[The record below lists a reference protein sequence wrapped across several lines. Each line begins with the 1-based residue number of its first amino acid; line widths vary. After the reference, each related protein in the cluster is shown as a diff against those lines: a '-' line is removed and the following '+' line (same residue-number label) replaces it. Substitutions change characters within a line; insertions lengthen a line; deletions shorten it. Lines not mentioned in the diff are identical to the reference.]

1 MKATKGNKVYT
12 IDQTQQ
18 ERYVKEGFD
27 ILDDSGKLVRHG
39 AGKNPC
45 PYDKFQTVA
54 NENTALKKQLK
65 TAQEA
70 LKKVKEQKD

>member
-27 ILDDSGKLVRHG
+27 ILDDNGKLVRHG
-39 AGKNPC
+39 AGKTV

>member
-12 IDQTQQ
+12 IDQSQQ

-27 ILDDSGKLVRHG
+27 ILDDSGKVVQQG
-39 AGKNPC
+39 AGKTV
-45 PYDKFQTVA
+45 PYEQYQTVA

>member
-12 IDQTQQ
+12 IDQT
-18 ERYVKEGFD
+18 RRNVMSMRA
-27 ILDDSGKLVRHG
+27 LTSSTTAGKLVRHG
-39 AGKNPC
+39 AGKTV

>member
-27 ILDDSGKLVRHG
+27 VLDDSGKLVQQG
-39 AGKNPC
+39 AGKTV
-45 PYDKFQTVA
+45 PYERYQALAD
-54 NENTALKKQLK
+54 ENAALKKLLK
-65 TAQEA
+65 AAQEA
-70 LKKVKEQKD
+70 LKKAKEQKD

>member
-27 ILDDSGKLVRHG
+27 ILDVENSCGMAQAK
-39 AGKNPC
+39 PC
-45 PYDKFQTVA
+45 LTTNSRRWSTRTPP
-54 NENTALKKQLK
+54 
-65 TAQEA
+65 
-70 LKKVKEQKD
+70 

>member
-1 MKATKGNKVYT
+1 MKASKENKVYT
-12 IDQTQQ
+12 IDQSQQ
-18 ERYVKEGFD
+18 EHYVKEGFD
-27 ILDDSGKLVRHG
+27 ILDDNGKLVKQG
-39 AGKNPC
+39 AGKTV

-70 LKKVKEQKD
+70 LKKAKEQK

>member
-1 MKATKGNKVYT
+1 M
-12 IDQTQQ
+12 
-18 ERYVKEGFD
+18 
-27 ILDDSGKLVRHG
+27 
-39 AGKNPC
+39 

>member
-1 MKATKGNKVYT
+1 MKASKENKVYT
-12 IDQTQQ
+12 IDQSQQ
-18 ERYVKEGFD
+18 EHYVKEGFD
-27 ILDDSGKLVRHG
+27 ILDDNGKLVKQG
-39 AGKNPC
+39 AGKTV

-70 LKKVKEQKD
+70 LKKAKEQKE

>member
-1 MKATKGNKVYT
+1 MKATKGNKDYT

-39 AGKNPC
+39 AGKTV
-45 PYDKFQTVA
+45 PYDKF
-54 NENTALKKQLK
+54 
-65 TAQEA
+65 
-70 LKKVKEQKD
+70 

>member
-12 IDQTQQ
+12 IDQSQQ

-27 ILDDSGKLVRHG
+27 ILDDSGKVVQQG
-39 AGKNPC
+39 AGKTV
-45 PYDKFQTVA
+45 PYEKYQTVV
-54 NENTALKKQLK
+54 NENTTLKKQLK

-70 LKKVKEQKD
+70 LKKAKEQKE

>member
-39 AGKNPC
+39 AGKAV
-45 PYDKFQTVA
+45 PYDKFQTVV